1 MACNLCLPLAGFP
14 NISTVFHWLS
24 KRIVPPPTHSTG
36 NTNDQ
41 DHYTNGKTKPV
52 CVGG

>member
-1 MACNLCLPLAGFP
+1 MAKVMKGFQNL
-14 NISTVFHWLS
+14 LS
-24 KRIVPPPTHSTG
+24 KQIVPPPTHSTG

-41 DHYTNGKTKPV
+41 DPYSNGKTKPV